1 MLKEEF
7 RLAMALT
14 GETSTFPLGK
24 TTSVLRFLIAVICP
38 GQDAVVT
45 YRREMKMFAI

>member
-14 GETSTFPLGK
+14 GETSTFSLSNHTSSLLLFALGK
-24 TTSVLRFLIAVICP
+24 ML
-38 GQDAVVT
+38 
-45 YRREMKMFAI
+45 